1 MRYYKTRNIATE
13 ACKKGH
19 VRISGEIAKAS
30 KEVFPQDKIQVRK
43 GAITYEI
50 EVLDIPTSRV
60 GAKLVGLYC
69 IDHTPEEAFEQ
80 EELRQ
85 LSQEYYRK
93 KGEGRPTK
101 KDRRDLDDFFS
112 SEEEEEWGSEQW
124 KVKSEEWRVKSEKWK
139 VKSEKWLFHISMR
152 AFGFC
157 CRGDLQIALCRH
169 MRGVK
174 SVAKRMSLGMWWKMK
189 ENQR

>member
-19 VRISGEIAKAS
+19 VRIGGEIAKAS

-60 GAKLVGLYC
+60 GAKFVGLYC

-85 LSQEYYRK
+85 LAQEYYRK

-101 KDRRDLDDFFS
+101 KDRRAIDNLLNDFQEDLDDD
-112 SEEEEEWGSEQW
+112 
-124 KVKSEEWRVKSEKWK
+124 
-139 VKSEKWLFHISMR
+139 
-152 AFGFC
+152 
-157 CRGDLQIALCRH
+157 DLL
-169 MRGVK
+169 
-174 SVAKRMSLGMWWKMK
+174 
-189 ENQR
+189 

>member
-1 MRYYKTRNIATE
+1 VRYYKTRNIATE

-19 VRISGEIAKAS
+19 VRIGGEIAKAS

-80 EELRQ
+80 EELRH
-85 LSQEYYRK
+85 LAQEYYRK

-112 SEEEEEWGSEQW
+112 SEEDEEWGSEQ
-124 KVKSEEWRVKSEKWK
+124 
-139 VKSEKWLFHISMR
+139 
-152 AFGFC
+152 
-157 CRGDLQIALCRH
+157 
-169 MRGVK
+169 
-174 SVAKRMSLGMWWKMK
+174 
-189 ENQR
+189 

>member
-19 VRISGEIAKAS
+19 VRIGGEIAKAS

-80 EELRQ
+80 EQLRQ
-85 LSQEYYRK
+85 LAQEYYRK

-112 SEEEEEWGSEQW
+112 SEEEEEWGEWRVKSDYPILTWGLLRSVVGAICKSPYVDTWGSEKW
-124 KVKSEEWRVKSEKWK
+124 KVKSEEWRV
-139 VKSEKWLFHISMR
+139 
-152 AFGFC
+152 
-157 CRGDLQIALCRH
+157 
-169 MRGVK
+169 
-174 SVAKRMSLGMWWKMK
+174 
-189 ENQR
+189 